1 MKRMFNIITI
11 LNPICFAY
19 YKNTGFI
26 LTDFILYC
34 PVCLIN
40 SISGRFIT
48 MKIYSLQDFIRYLD
62 SNGELIRIKAE
73 VDARLEVTEIS
84 IRALQEGMPALL
96 FENVKGAKFPLAMN
110 VLASDKRIELALGK
124 HPDRLGEELIT
135 FMEEAMPPR
144 PKVFFK
150 HAGIT
155 RRIFS
160 ALPRKTCRPTS
171 QEVVVNP
178 DLNDIPVITSWPED
192 GGPFITLPQVFTYDP
207 HDGKRN
213 VGMYRMQVFDGRTTG
228 MHWQIQKGG
237 GFHFYQAKKLGRKF
251 EIAVALGTDPA
262 LLLATVAAL
271 PEGIDEVMFSGFLR
285 SRRTRMVKGK
295 SVGINVPADAEFIL
309 EGTVHLTELRM
320 EGPFGDHFG
329 HYSHASEFPVFHI
342 SKITHRKNP
351 IYPATV
357 VGRPPM
363 EDKYLGNATQQ
374 VLGPLIRLI
383 HPEIRNLWAYYEAGF
398 HNLLVVSVEERYQ
411 KEAMKTALSIM
422 GEGQLSLTKCI
433 VTVSEDVNPRD
444 FNAVL
449 KAIRENFDPAYDFI
463 MIPKVP
469 LDTLDFTSYK
479 MNLGSKMIMDA
490 TRSGNTDRK
499 MKNPKSEIDSVIN
512 VIDNRI
518 SDWNLLGETLLVVT
532 VRNNGRDVVNKL
544 IKSDELVGPKIVAAV
559 SPDVDIRNQE
569 QTIWG
574 IFTRFDAERDI
585 MFTEE
590 KLVGISPLFKGKMG
604 IDATWKKGYPAPLVM
619 SEEIVKKVDER
630 WDSYW
635 K

>member
-1 MKRMFNIITI
+1 MR
-11 LNPICFAY
+11 
-19 YKNTGFI
+19 
-26 LTDFILYC
+26 
-34 PVCLIN
+34 
-40 SISGRFIT
+40 
-48 MKIYSLQDFIRYLD
+48 IYSLQDFIKYLD

-84 IRALQEGMPALL
+84 IRALKEGMPALL

-135 FMEEAMPPR
+135 FMEEAMPPK

-155 RRIFS
+155 KRIFS
-160 ALPRKTCRPTS
+160 TLPKKTCRPTS
-171 QEVVVNP
+171 QEVVINP

-192 GGPFITLPQVFTYDP
+192 GGPFITLPQIFTYDP

-213 VGMYRMQVFDGRTTG
+213 VGMYRMQIFDGQTTG

-237 GFHFYQAKKLGRKF
+237 GFHYYQARKLGREF

-285 SRRTRMVKGK
+285 GKRTRMVKGK
-295 SVGINVPADAEFIL
+295 SVSIKVPADAEFIL

-329 HYSHASEFPVFHI
+329 HYSHASKFPVFHI
-342 SKITHRKNP
+342 NKVTHRKNP

-383 HPEIRNLWAYYEAGF
+383 HPEICNLWAYYEAGF

-449 KAIRENFDPAYDFI
+449 TAIRENFDPTYDFI

-490 TRSGNTDRK
+490 TRSGNADKTK
-499 MKNPKSEIDSVIN
+499 ASESEIGSLIKT
-512 VIDNRI
+512 IDNRVL
-518 SDWNLLGETLLVVT
+518 DWNLLGETLLVVS
-532 VRNNGRDVVNKL
+532 VQDNGRDVVNKL
-544 IKSDELVGPKIVAAV
+544 TKSEELVGPKIIAVV

-585 MFTEE
+585 MFAEE
-590 KLVGISPLFKGKMG
+590 KLIGISPLFKGKMG

-619 SEEIVKKVDER
+619 SDEIVKKVDER

>member
-1 MKRMFNIITI
+1 MR
-11 LNPICFAY
+11 
-19 YKNTGFI
+19 
-26 LTDFILYC
+26 
-34 PVCLIN
+34 
-40 SISGRFIT
+40 
-48 MKIYSLQDFIRYLD
+48 IYSLQDFIKYLD
-62 SNGELIRIKAE
+62 LNGELIRIRAE
-73 VDARLEVTEIS
+73 VDARLEVAEIS
-84 IRALQEGMPALL
+84 IRALKEGMPALL

-110 VLASDKRIELALGK
+110 VLASDKRIELALSK

-135 FMEEAMPPR
+135 FMEEAMPPK

-155 RRIFS
+155 KRIFS
-160 ALPRKTCRPTS
+160 TLPKKTCRPTS
-171 QEVVVNP
+171 QEVVINP

-213 VGMYRMQVFDGRTTG
+213 VGMYRMQIFDGQTTG

-237 GFHFYQAKKLGRKF
+237 GFHYYQARKLGREF

-285 SRRTRMVKGK
+285 GKRTRMVKGK
-295 SVGINVPADAEFIL
+295 SVSIKVPADAEFIL

-329 HYSHASEFPVFHI
+329 HYSHASKFPVFHI
-342 SKITHRKNP
+342 NKVTHRKNP

-383 HPEIRNLWAYYEAGF
+383 HPEICNLWAYYEAGF

-449 KAIRENFDPAYDFI
+449 TAISENFDPTYDFI

-490 TRSGNTDRK
+490 TRSGNADKTK
-499 MKNPKSEIDSVIN
+499 ASESEIGSLIKT
-512 VIDNRI
+512 IDNRVL
-518 SDWNLLGETLLVVT
+518 DWNLLGETLLVVS
-532 VRNNGRDVVNKL
+532 VQDNGRDVVNKL
-544 IKSDELVGPKIVAAV
+544 TKSEELVGPKIIAAV

-585 MFTEE
+585 MFAEE
-590 KLVGISPLFKGKMG
+590 KLIGISPLFKGKMG

-619 SEEIVKKVDER
+619 SDEIVKKVDER

>member
-1 MKRMFNIITI
+1 M
-11 LNPICFAY
+11 
-19 YKNTGFI
+19 
-26 LTDFILYC
+26 
-34 PVCLIN
+34 
-40 SISGRFIT
+40 
-48 MKIYSLQDFIRYLD
+48 
-62 SNGELIRIKAE
+62 
-73 VDARLEVTEIS
+73 DAMLEVTEIS
-84 IRALQEGMPALL
+84 IRALKEGMPALL

-124 HPDRLGEELIT
+124 HPDQLGEELIT
-135 FMEEAMPPR
+135 FMEDAMPPG

-155 RRIFS
+155 KRIFS
-160 ALPRKTCRPTS
+160 TLPKKTCRPTS
-171 QEVVVNP
+171 QEVVTNP

-192 GGPFITLPQVFTYDP
+192 GGPFITLPQIFTYDP

-213 VGMYRMQVFDGRTTG
+213 VGMYRMQIFDGQTTG

-237 GFHFYQAKKLGRKF
+237 GFHYYQARKLGREF

-285 SRRTRMVKGK
+285 GKRTRMVKGK
-295 SVGINVPADAEFIL
+295 SVSIKVPADAEFIL

-329 HYSHASEFPVFHI
+329 HYSHASKFPVFHI
-342 SKITHRKNP
+342 NKVTHRKNP

-374 VLGPLIRLI
+374 ILGPLIRLI
-383 HPEIRNLWAYYEAGF
+383 HPEICNLWAYYEAGF

-422 GEGQLSLTKCI
+422 GESQLSLTKCI
-433 VTVSEDVNPRD
+433 VTVSENVNPRD

-449 KAIRENFDPAYDFI
+449 TAIRENFDPTYDFI

-490 TRSGNTDRK
+490 TRSRNADK
-499 MKNPKSEIDSVIN
+499 EKASKSEIDRLIKT
-512 VIDNRI
+512 IDNRI
-518 SDWNLLGETLLVVT
+518 SDWNLLGETLLVVS
-532 VRNNGRDVVNKL
+532 VQDNGRDVVNKL
-544 IKSDELVGPKIVAAV
+544 TKSEELVGPKIIAVV

-585 MFTEE
+585 MFAEE
-590 KLVGISPLFKGKMG
+590 KLIGISPLFKGKMG

-619 SEEIVKKVDER
+619 SDEIVKKVDER

>member
-1 MKRMFNIITI
+1 
-11 LNPICFAY
+11 LP
-19 YKNTGFI
+19 
-26 LTDFILYC
+26 DFILYFSDY
-34 PVCLIN
+34 LIN
-40 SISGRFIT
+40 LISGKFLT
-48 MKIYSLQDFIRYLD
+48 MRIYSLQDFIKYLD

-84 IRALQEGMPALL
+84 IRALKEGMPALL

-124 HPDRLGEELIT
+124 HPDQLGEELIT
-135 FMEEAMPPR
+135 FMEDAMPPG

-155 RRIFS
+155 KRIFS
-160 ALPRKTCRPTS
+160 TLPKKTCRPTS
-171 QEVVVNP
+171 QEVVINP

-213 VGMYRMQVFDGRTTG
+213 VGMYRMQIFDGQTTG

-237 GFHFYQAKKLGRKF
+237 GFHFYQAKKMDREF

-285 SRRTRMVKGK
+285 GKRTRMVKGK
-295 SVGINVPADAEFIL
+295 SVSIKVPADAEFIL

-329 HYSHASEFPVFHI
+329 HYSHASKFPVFHI
-342 SKITHRKNP
+342 NKVTHRKNP

-383 HPEIRNLWAYYEAGF
+383 HPEICNLWAYYEAGF

-449 KAIRENFDPAYDFI
+449 TAIRENFDPTYDFI

-490 TRSGNTDRK
+490 TRSGNADKTK
-499 MKNPKSEIDSVIN
+499 ASESEIGSLIKT
-512 VIDNRI
+512 IDNRVL
-518 SDWNLLGETLLVVT
+518 DWNLLGETLLVVS
-532 VRNNGRDVVNKL
+532 VQDNGRDVVNKL
-544 IKSDELVGPKIVAAV
+544 TKSEELVGPKIIAAV

-569 QTIWG
+569 QAIWG

-585 MFTEE
+585 MFAEE

-619 SEEIVKKVDER
+619 SDEIVKKVDER

>member
-1 MKRMFNIITI
+1 MR
-11 LNPICFAY
+11 
-19 YKNTGFI
+19 
-26 LTDFILYC
+26 
-34 PVCLIN
+34 
-40 SISGRFIT
+40 
-48 MKIYSLQDFIRYLD
+48 IYSLQDFIKYLD
-62 SNGELIRIKAE
+62 LNGELIRIKAE

-84 IRALQEGMPALL
+84 TRALKEGMPALL

-135 FMEEAMPPR
+135 FMEEAMPPG

-155 RRIFS
+155 KRIFS
-160 ALPRKTCRPTS
+160 ALPKKTCRPTS
-171 QEVVVNP
+171 QEVVINP

-213 VGMYRMQVFDGRTTG
+213 VGMYRMQIFDGQTTG

-237 GFHFYQAKKLGRKF
+237 GFHFYQAKKTGREF

-285 SRRTRMVKGK
+285 GKRTRMVKGK
-295 SVGINVPADAEFIL
+295 SVSIKVPADAEFIL
-309 EGTVHLTELRM
+309 EGTVHLTELRV

-329 HYSHASEFPVFHI
+329 HYSHASKFPVFHI
-342 SKITHRKNP
+342 SKVTHRKNP
-351 IYPATV
+351 VYPATV

-383 HPEIRNLWAYYEAGF
+383 HPEICNLWAYYEAGF

-449 KAIRENFDPAYDFI
+449 TAIRENFDPTYDFI

-490 TRSGNTDRK
+490 TRS
-499 MKNPKSEIDSVIN
+499 KNADKEKASKSEIDRLIKT
-512 VIDNRI
+512 IDNRVL
-518 SDWNLLGETLLVVT
+518 DWNLLGETLLVVS
-532 VRNNGRDVVNKL
+532 VQDNGRDVVNKL
-544 IKSDELVGPKIVAAV
+544 TKSEELVGPKIIAAV

-585 MFTEE
+585 MFAEE
-590 KLVGISPLFKGKMG
+590 KLIGISPLFKGKMG

>member
-1 MKRMFNIITI
+1 MR
-11 LNPICFAY
+11 
-19 YKNTGFI
+19 
-26 LTDFILYC
+26 
-34 PVCLIN
+34 
-40 SISGRFIT
+40 
-48 MKIYSLQDFIRYLD
+48 IYSLQDFIKYLD
-62 SNGELIRIKAE
+62 LNGELIRIKAE

-84 IRALQEGMPALL
+84 TRALKEGMPALL

-124 HPDRLGEELIT
+124 HPDQLGEELIT
-135 FMEEAMPPR
+135 FMEDAMPPG

-155 RRIFS
+155 KRIFS
-160 ALPRKTCRPTS
+160 TLPKKTCRPTS
-171 QEVVVNP
+171 QEVVINP

-213 VGMYRMQVFDGRTTG
+213 VGMYRMQIFDGQTTG

-237 GFHFYQAKKLGRKF
+237 GFHYYQARKMDREF

-285 SRRTRMVKGK
+285 GKRTRMVNGK
-295 SVGINVPADAEFIL
+295 SVSIKVPADAEFIL

-329 HYSHASEFPVFHI
+329 HYSHASKFPVFHI
-342 SKITHRKNP
+342 NKVTHRKNP

-383 HPEIRNLWAYYEAGF
+383 HPEICNLWAYYEAGF

-449 KAIRENFDPAYDFI
+449 TAIRENFDPTYDFI

-490 TRSGNTDRK
+490 TRSGNADKTK
-499 MKNPKSEIDSVIN
+499 ASESEIGSLIKI
-512 VIDNRI
+512 IDNRVL
-518 SDWNLLGETLLVVT
+518 DWNLLGETLLVVS
-532 VRNNGRDVVNKL
+532 VQDNGRDVVNKL
-544 IKSDELVGPKIVAAV
+544 TKSEELVGPKIIAAV

-585 MFTEE
+585 MFAEE
-590 KLVGISPLFKGKMG
+590 KLIGISPLFKGKMG

-619 SEEIVKKVDER
+619 SDEIVKKVDER

>member
-1 MKRMFNIITI
+1 
-11 LNPICFAY
+11 
-19 YKNTGFI
+19 
-26 LTDFILYC
+26 
-34 PVCLIN
+34 
-40 SISGRFIT
+40 
-48 MKIYSLQDFIRYLD
+48 MKIYSLQDFIKYLD

-84 IRALQEGMPALL
+84 IRALKEGMPALL

-124 HPDRLGEELIT
+124 HPDQLGEELIT
-135 FMEEAMPPR
+135 FMEDAMPPG

-155 RRIFS
+155 KRIFS
-160 ALPRKTCRPTS
+160 TLPKKTCRPTS
-171 QEVVVNP
+171 QEVVTNP

-192 GGPFITLPQVFTYDP
+192 GGPFITLPQIFTYDP

-213 VGMYRMQVFDGRTTG
+213 VGMYRMQIFDGQTTG

-237 GFHFYQAKKLGRKF
+237 GFHYYQARKLGREF

-285 SRRTRMVKGK
+285 GKRTRMVKGK
-295 SVGINVPADAEFIL
+295 SVSIKVPADAEFIL

-329 HYSHASEFPVFHI
+329 HYSHASKFPVFHI
-342 SKITHRKNP
+342 NKVTHRKNP

-374 VLGPLIRLI
+374 ILGPLIRLI
-383 HPEIRNLWAYYEAGF
+383 HPEICNLWAYYEAGF

-433 VTVSEDVNPRD
+433 VTVSENVNPRD

-449 KAIRENFDPAYDFI
+449 TAIRENFDPTYDFI

-490 TRSGNTDRK
+490 TRSRNADK
-499 MKNPKSEIDSVIN
+499 EKVSKSEIDRLIKT
-512 VIDNRI
+512 IDNRI
-518 SDWNLLGETLLVVT
+518 SDWNLLGETLLVVS
-532 VRNNGRDVVNKL
+532 VQDNGRDVVNKL
-544 IKSDELVGPKIVAAV
+544 TKSEELVGPKIIAVV

-585 MFTEE
+585 MFAEE
-590 KLVGISPLFKGKMG
+590 KLIGISPLFKGKMG

-619 SEEIVKKVDER
+619 SDEIVKKVDER

>member
-1 MKRMFNIITI
+1 
-11 LNPICFAY
+11 
-19 YKNTGFI
+19 
-26 LTDFILYC
+26 
-34 PVCLIN
+34 
-40 SISGRFIT
+40 

-96 FENVKGAKFPLAMN
+96 FENVRGAKFPLAMN

-124 HPDRLGEELIT
+124 HPDQLGEELIT
-135 FMEEAMPPR
+135 FMEEVMPPG

-160 ALPRKTCRPTS
+160 APPRNTRRPTS
-171 QEVVVNP
+171 QEVVISP
-178 DLNDIPVITSWPED
+178 DLNDIPVITSWPDD
-192 GGPFITLPQVFTYDP
+192 GGPFITLPQVFTNAP

-237 GFHFYQAKKLGRKF
+237 GFHYYQAKKLGREF

-285 SRRTRMVKGK
+285 GRRTRMVKGK
-295 SVGINVPADAEFIL
+295 SVGIKVPADAEFIL

-329 HYSHASEFPVFHI
+329 HYSHASKFPVFHI

-422 GEGQLSLTKCI
+422 GEGQLSLTKCV

-449 KAIRENFDPAYDFI
+449 KAIRENFDPTYDFI

-490 TRSGNTDRK
+490 TRSGNADNR
-499 MKNPKSEIDSVIN
+499 MKNPKSDIDRVIN

-532 VRNNGRDVVNKL
+532 VQGDGRDVVNKL

-559 SPDVDIRNQE
+559 SPDVDVHNQE

-604 IDATWKKGYPAPLVM
+604 IDATWKSGYPAPLVM
-619 SEEIVKKVDER
+619 SEEIIKKVDER

>member
-1 MKRMFNIITI
+1 MR
-11 LNPICFAY
+11 
-19 YKNTGFI
+19 
-26 LTDFILYC
+26 
-34 PVCLIN
+34 
-40 SISGRFIT
+40 
-48 MKIYSLQDFIRYLD
+48 IYSLQDFIKYLD
-62 SNGELIRIKAE
+62 LNGELIRIRAE

-84 IRALQEGMPALL
+84 IRALKEGMPALL

-124 HPDRLGEELIT
+124 HPDQLGEELIT
-135 FMEEAMPPR
+135 FMEEAMPPK

-155 RRIFS
+155 KRIFS
-160 ALPRKTCRPTS
+160 TLPKKTCRPTS
-171 QEVVVNP
+171 QEVVINP

-213 VGMYRMQVFDGRTTG
+213 VGMYRMQIFDGQTTG

-237 GFHFYQAKKLGRKF
+237 GFHYYQARKMDREF

-285 SRRTRMVKGK
+285 GKRTRMVRGK
-295 SVGINVPADAEFIL
+295 SVSIKVPADAEFIL

-329 HYSHASEFPVFHI
+329 HYSHASKFPVFHI
-342 SKITHRKNP
+342 NKVTHRKNP

-383 HPEIRNLWAYYEAGF
+383 HPEICNLWAYYEAGF

-449 KAIRENFDPAYDFI
+449 TAIRENFDPTYDFI

-490 TRSGNTDRK
+490 TRSGNADKTK
-499 MKNPKSEIDSVIN
+499 ASESEIGSLIKI
-512 VIDNRI
+512 IDNRVL
-518 SDWNLLGETLLVVT
+518 DWNLLGETLLVVS
-532 VRNNGRDVVNKL
+532 VQDNGRDVVNKL
-544 IKSDELVGPKIVAAV
+544 TKSEELVGPKIIAAV

-569 QTIWG
+569 QAIWG

-585 MFTEE
+585 MFAEE

-619 SEEIVKKVDER
+619 SDEIVKKVDER

>member
-1 MKRMFNIITI
+1 MR
-11 LNPICFAY
+11 
-19 YKNTGFI
+19 
-26 LTDFILYC
+26 
-34 PVCLIN
+34 
-40 SISGRFIT
+40 
-48 MKIYSLQDFIRYLD
+48 IYSLQDFIKYLD

-84 IRALQEGMPALL
+84 IRALKEGMPALL

-124 HPDRLGEELIT
+124 HPDQLGEELIT
-135 FMEEAMPPR
+135 FMEDAMPPG

-155 RRIFS
+155 KRIFS
-160 ALPRKTCRPTS
+160 TLPKKTCRPTS
-171 QEVVVNP
+171 QEVVTNP

-192 GGPFITLPQVFTYDP
+192 GGPFITLPQIFTYDP

-213 VGMYRMQVFDGRTTG
+213 VGMYRMQIFDGQTTG

-237 GFHFYQAKKLGRKF
+237 GFHYYQARKLGREF

-285 SRRTRMVKGK
+285 GKRTRMVKGK
-295 SVGINVPADAEFIL
+295 SVSIKVPADAEFIL

-329 HYSHASEFPVFHI
+329 HYSHASKFPVFHI
-342 SKITHRKNP
+342 NKVTHRKNP

-383 HPEIRNLWAYYEAGF
+383 HPEICNLWAYYEAGF

-449 KAIRENFDPAYDFI
+449 TAIRENFDPTYDFI

-490 TRSGNTDRK
+490 TRS
-499 MKNPKSEIDSVIN
+499 KNADKEKASKSEIDRLIKT
-512 VIDNRI
+512 IDNRI
-518 SDWNLLGETLLVVT
+518 SDWNLLGETLLVVS
-532 VRNNGRDVVNKL
+532 VQDNGRDVVNKL
-544 IKSDELVGPKIVAAV
+544 TKSEELVGPKIIAVV

-585 MFTEE
+585 MFAEE
-590 KLVGISPLFKGKMG
+590 KLIGISPLFKGKMG

>member
-1 MKRMFNIITI
+1 MR
-11 LNPICFAY
+11 
-19 YKNTGFI
+19 
-26 LTDFILYC
+26 
-34 PVCLIN
+34 
-40 SISGRFIT
+40 
-48 MKIYSLQDFIRYLD
+48 IYSLQDFIKYLD
-62 SNGELIRIKAE
+62 QNGELVRIKTE

-84 IRALQEGMPALL
+84 IRALQEGKPALL
-96 FENVKGAKFPLAMN
+96 FENVKGSKFPLAMN

-135 FMEEAMPPR
+135 FMEEAMPPG

-150 HAGIT
+150 HPGIT
-155 RRIFS
+155 KLIFS
-160 ALPRKTCRPTS
+160 TLPRTTYKPTS
-171 QEVVVNP
+171 QEVVGHSN
-178 DLNDIPVITSWPED
+178 LNELPVITSWPED

-213 VGMYRMQVFDGRTTG
+213 VGMYRMQVFDGQTTG

-237 GFHFYQAKKLGRKF
+237 GFHFYQAKKSGKEF

-271 PEGIDEVMFSGFLR
+271 PEGMDEVMFSGFLR
-285 SRRTRMVKGK
+285 GKRTRMVKGK
-295 SVGINVPADAEFIL
+295 SVSIKVPADAEFIL

-329 HYSHASEFPVFHI
+329 HYSNASKFPVFHI
-342 SKITHRKNP
+342 NKITHRHNP

-383 HPEIRNLWAYYEAGF
+383 HPEICDLWAYYEAGF

-422 GEGQLSLTKCI
+422 GEGQLSLTKC
-433 VTVSEDVNPRD
+433 VVAVSEDVNPRD

-449 KAIRENFDPAYDFI
+449 KAIHENFDPAYDFI

-479 MNLGSKMIMDA
+479 MNLGSKMIIDA
-490 TRSGNTDRK
+490 TRS
-499 MKNPKSEIDSVIN
+499 KNPDKAKTSKTEIGSVIKT
-512 VIDNRI
+512 IDNRI

-532 VRNNGRDVVNKL
+532 VQGDGRDVVNKL
-544 IKSDELVGPKIVAAV
+544 IKSDGLVGPKIIAAV
-559 SPDVDIRNQE
+559 SPDVDIHDQE

-590 KLVGISPLFKGKMG
+590 KLVGISPVFRGKMG
-604 IDATWKKGYPAPLVM
+604 IDATWKKGYPSPLVM
-619 SEEIVKKVDER
+619 SDEIVKKVDER

>member
-1 MKRMFNIITI
+1 
-11 LNPICFAY
+11 
-19 YKNTGFI
+19 
-26 LTDFILYC
+26 
-34 PVCLIN
+34 
-40 SISGRFIT
+40 
-48 MKIYSLQDFIRYLD
+48 MKIYSLQDFIKYLD

-84 IRALQEGMPALL
+84 IRALKEGMPALL

-135 FMEEAMPPR
+135 FMEDAIPPK
-144 PKVFFK
+144 PTVFFK

-155 RRIFS
+155 KRIFS

-171 QEVVVNP
+171 QEVVINP

-213 VGMYRMQVFDGRTTG
+213 AGMYRMQIFDGQTTG

-237 GFHFYQAKKLGRKF
+237 GFHYYQARKLGREF

-295 SVGINVPADAEFIL
+295 SVGIKVPADAEFIL
-309 EGTVHLTELRM
+309 EGTVHLTELRI

-329 HYSHASEFPVFHI
+329 HYSHASKFPVFHI
-342 SKITHRKNP
+342 NKVTHRKNA

-363 EDKYLGNATQQ
+363 EDKYLGNSTQQ

-383 HPEIRNLWAYYEAGF
+383 HPEICNLWAYYEAGF

-433 VTVSEDVNPRD
+433 VTVSEGVNPRD

-449 KAIRENFDPAYDFI
+449 TAIRENFDPTYDFI

-490 TRSGNTDRK
+490 TKKCGLQNKKSEIR
-499 MKNPKSEIDSVIN
+499 NPKSEIDHTIKT
-512 VIDNRI
+512 IDNRV
-518 SDWNLLGETLLVVT
+518 SDWNLLSETLLVVT
-532 VRNNGRDVVNKL
+532 VKENGRDVVSKL
-544 IKSDELVGPKIVAAV
+544 TKSKELVGPKIIAAV

-574 IFTRFDAERDI
+574 IFTRFDAERDV
-585 MFTEE
+585 MFTDE

-619 SEEIVKKVDER
+619 SDEIVKKVDER

>member
-1 MKRMFNIITI
+1 
-11 LNPICFAY
+11 
-19 YKNTGFI
+19 
-26 LTDFILYC
+26 
-34 PVCLIN
+34 
-40 SISGRFIT
+40 
-48 MKIYSLQDFIRYLD
+48 MKIYSLQDFIKYLD
-62 SNGELIRIKAE
+62 SNGELTRIKAE

-84 IRALQEGMPALL
+84 IRALKEGMPALL

-124 HPDRLGEELIT
+124 HPDQLGEELIT
-135 FMEEAMPPR
+135 FMEEAMPPK

-155 RRIFS
+155 KRIFS
-160 ALPRKTCRPTS
+160 ALPKKTCRPTS
-171 QEVVVNP
+171 QEVVINP

-237 GFHFYQAKKLGRKF
+237 GFHYYQAKKIGREF

-285 SRRTRMVKGK
+285 GRRTRMVKGK
-295 SVGINVPADAEFIL
+295 SVGIKVPADAEFIL

-329 HYSHASEFPVFHI
+329 HYSHASKFPVFHI
-342 SKITHRKNP
+342 NKVTHRKNP

-383 HPEIRNLWAYYEAGF
+383 HPEICNLWAYYEAGF

-411 KEAMKTALSIM
+411 KEAMKTAISIM

-449 KAIRENFDPAYDFI
+449 TAIRENFNPTYDFI

-490 TRSGNTDRK
+490 TRSRNADK
-499 MKNPKSEIDSVIN
+499 EKASKSEIGTLIKT
-512 VIDNRI
+512 IDNRV

-532 VRNNGRDVVNKL
+532 VQDDGRDVVNKL
-544 IKSDELVGPKIVAAV
+544 TKSRELVGPKIIAVV

-569 QTIWG
+569 QAIWG

-585 MFTEE
+585 VFTEE
-590 KLVGISPLFKGKMG
+590 RLVGISPLFKGKMG

-619 SEEIVKKVDER
+619 SDEIVKKVDER

>member
-1 MKRMFNIITI
+1 
-11 LNPICFAY
+11 
-19 YKNTGFI
+19 
-26 LTDFILYC
+26 
-34 PVCLIN
+34 
-40 SISGRFIT
+40 
-48 MKIYSLQDFIRYLD
+48 MKIYSLQDFIKYLD

-84 IRALQEGMPALL
+84 IRALKEGMPALL
-96 FENVKGAKFPLAMN
+96 FENVKSAKFPLAMN

-135 FMEEAMPPR
+135 FMEEAMPPG

-155 RRIFS
+155 KRIFS
-160 ALPRKTCRPTS
+160 ALPKKTCRPTS
-171 QEVVVNP
+171 QEVVINP

-213 VGMYRMQVFDGRTTG
+213 VGMYRMQIFDGQTTG

-237 GFHFYQAKKLGRKF
+237 GFHFYQAKKTGREF

-285 SRRTRMVKGK
+285 GKRTRMVKGK
-295 SVGINVPADAEFIL
+295 SVSIKVPADAEFIL
-309 EGTVHLTELRM
+309 EGTVHLTELRV

-329 HYSHASEFPVFHI
+329 HYSHASKFPVFHI
-342 SKITHRKNP
+342 SKVTHRKNP
-351 IYPATV
+351 VYPATV

-383 HPEIRNLWAYYEAGF
+383 HPEICNLWAYYEAGF

-449 KAIRENFDPAYDFI
+449 TAIRENFDPTYDFI

-490 TRSGNTDRK
+490 TRS
-499 MKNPKSEIDSVIN
+499 KNADKEKASKSEIDRLIKT
-512 VIDNRI
+512 IDNRVL
-518 SDWNLLGETLLVVT
+518 DWNLLGETLLVVS
-532 VRNNGRDVVNKL
+532 VQDNGRDVVNKL
-544 IKSDELVGPKIVAAV
+544 TKSEELVGPKIIAAV

-585 MFTEE
+585 MFAEE
-590 KLVGISPLFKGKMG
+590 KLIGISPLFKGKMG

>member
-1 MKRMFNIITI
+1 
-11 LNPICFAY
+11 
-19 YKNTGFI
+19 
-26 LTDFILYC
+26 
-34 PVCLIN
+34 
-40 SISGRFIT
+40 
-48 MKIYSLQDFIRYLD
+48 MKIYSLQDFIKYLD

-84 IRALQEGMPALL
+84 IRALKEGMPALL
-96 FENVKGAKFPLAMN
+96 FENVKSAKFPLAMN

-124 HPDRLGEELIT
+124 HPDQLGEELIT
-135 FMEEAMPPR
+135 FMEDAMPPG

-155 RRIFS
+155 KRIFS
-160 ALPRKTCRPTS
+160 TLPKKTCRPTS
-171 QEVVVNP
+171 QEVVTNP

-192 GGPFITLPQVFTYDP
+192 GGPFITLPQIFTYDP

-213 VGMYRMQVFDGRTTG
+213 VGMYRMQIFDGQTTG

-237 GFHFYQAKKLGRKF
+237 GFHYYQARKMDREF

-285 SRRTRMVKGK
+285 GKRTRMVKGK
-295 SVGINVPADAEFIL
+295 SVSIKVPADAEFIL

-329 HYSHASEFPVFHI
+329 HYSHASKFPVFHI
-342 SKITHRKNP
+342 NKVTHRKNP

-383 HPEIRNLWAYYEAGF
+383 HPEICNLWAYYEAGF

-433 VTVSEDVNPRD
+433 VTVSENVNPRD

-449 KAIRENFDPAYDFI
+449 TAIRENFDPTYDFI

-490 TRSGNTDRK
+490 TRSRNADK
-499 MKNPKSEIDSVIN
+499 EKASKSEIDRLIKT
-512 VIDNRI
+512 IDNRI
-518 SDWNLLGETLLVVT
+518 SDWNLLGETLLVVS
-532 VRNNGRDVVNKL
+532 VQDNGRDVVNKL
-544 IKSDELVGPKIVAAV
+544 TKSEELVGPKIIAVV

-585 MFTEE
+585 MFAEE
-590 KLVGISPLFKGKMG
+590 KLIGISPLFKGKMG

-619 SEEIVKKVDER
+619 SDEIVKKVDER

>member
-1 MKRMFNIITI
+1 MR
-11 LNPICFAY
+11 
-19 YKNTGFI
+19 
-26 LTDFILYC
+26 
-34 PVCLIN
+34 
-40 SISGRFIT
+40 
-48 MKIYSLQDFIRYLD
+48 IYSLQDFIKYLD
-62 SNGELIRIKAE
+62 KNGELVRIKTE

-84 IRALQEGMPALL
+84 IRALQEGKPALL
-96 FENVKGAKFPLAMN
+96 FENVKGSKFPLAMN

-135 FMEEAMPPR
+135 FMEEAMPPG

-150 HAGIT
+150 HPGIT
-155 RRIFS
+155 KRIFS
-160 ALPRKTCRPTS
+160 TLPRTTYKPTS
-171 QEVVVNP
+171 QEVTGHSN
-178 DLNDIPVITSWPED
+178 LNELPVITSWPED

-213 VGMYRMQVFDGRTTG
+213 VGMYRMQVFDGQTTG

-237 GFHFYQAKKLGRKF
+237 GFHFYQAKKSGKEF

-262 LLLATVAAL
+262 LLLATIAAL
-271 PEGIDEVMFSGFLR
+271 PEGMDEVMFSGFLR
-285 SRRTRMVKGK
+285 GKRTRMVKGK
-295 SVGINVPADAEFIL
+295 TVSIKVPADAEFIL
-309 EGTVHLTELRM
+309 EGTVHPTELRM

-329 HYSHASEFPVFHI
+329 HYSNASKFPVFHI
-342 SKITHRKNP
+342 NKITHRRNP

-383 HPEIRNLWAYYEAGF
+383 HPEICDLWAYYEAGF

-422 GEGQLSLTKCI
+422 GEGQLSLTKC
-433 VTVSEDVNPRD
+433 VVAVSEDVNPRD

-449 KAIRENFDPAYDFI
+449 KAIHENFDPAYDFI

-490 TRSGNTDRK
+490 TKSGNADNRK
-499 MKNPKSEIDSVIN
+499 KNPKSEIRNPKSELDHLIKT
-512 VIDNRI
+512 IDNRI
-518 SDWNLLGETLLVVT
+518 SDWNLLGDTLLVVT
-532 VRNNGRDVVNKL
+532 VQDGGRDVVNKL
-544 IKSDELVGPKIVAAV
+544 IKSNELVGPKIIAAV
-559 SPDVDIRNQE
+559 SPDVDIHDQE

-590 KLVGISPLFKGKMG
+590 KLVGISPVFRGKMG
-604 IDATWKKGYPAPLVM
+604 IDATWKKGYPSSLVM
-619 SEEIVKKVDER
+619 SDEIIKKVDER

>member
-1 MKRMFNIITI
+1 MR
-11 LNPICFAY
+11 
-19 YKNTGFI
+19 
-26 LTDFILYC
+26 
-34 PVCLIN
+34 
-40 SISGRFIT
+40 
-48 MKIYSLQDFIRYLD
+48 IYSLQDFIKYLD
-62 SNGELIRIKAE
+62 LNGELIRIKAE

-84 IRALQEGMPALL
+84 TRALKEGMPALL

-135 FMEEAMPPR
+135 FMEEAMPPG

-155 RRIFS
+155 KRIFS
-160 ALPRKTCRPTS
+160 ALPKKTCRPTS
-171 QEVVVNP
+171 QEVVINP

-213 VGMYRMQVFDGRTTG
+213 VGMYRMQIFDGQTTG

-237 GFHFYQAKKLGRKF
+237 GFHYYQARKMGSEF

-285 SRRTRMVKGK
+285 GKRTRMVKGK
-295 SVGINVPADAEFIL
+295 SVSIKVPADAEFIL

-329 HYSHASEFPVFHI
+329 HYSHASKFPVFHI
-342 SKITHRKNP
+342 SKVTHRKNP

-383 HPEIRNLWAYYEAGF
+383 HPEICNLWAYYEAGF

-433 VTVSEDVNPRD
+433 VTVSEGVNPRD

-449 KAIRENFDPAYDFI
+449 TAIRENFDPTYDFI

-469 LDTLDFTSYK
+469 LDTLDFNSYK

-490 TRSGNTDRK
+490 TRSGNADK
-499 MKNPKSEIDSVIN
+499 EKASKSEIGSLIKT
-512 VIDNRI
+512 IDNRVL
-518 SDWNLLGETLLVVT
+518 DWSLLGETLLVVS
-532 VRNNGRDVVNKL
+532 VQDNGRDVVNTL
-544 IKSDELVGPKIVAAV
+544 TRSEELVGPKIIAAV

-585 MFTEE
+585 MFAEE

-619 SEEIVKKVDER
+619 SDEIVKKVDER

>member
-1 MKRMFNIITI
+1 
-11 LNPICFAY
+11 
-19 YKNTGFI
+19 
-26 LTDFILYC
+26 
-34 PVCLIN
+34 
-40 SISGRFIT
+40 
-48 MKIYSLQDFIRYLD
+48 MKIYSLQDFIKYLD
-62 SNGELIRIKAE
+62 SNGELIRIKTE

-84 IRALQEGMPALL
+84 IRALKEGMPALL

-124 HPDRLGEELIT
+124 HPDQLGEELIT
-135 FMEEAMPPR
+135 FMEEAMPPK

-155 RRIFS
+155 KRIFS
-160 ALPRKTCRPTS
+160 TLPKKTCRPTS
-171 QEVVVNP
+171 QEVVINP

-213 VGMYRMQVFDGRTTG
+213 VGMYRMQIFDGQTTG

-237 GFHFYQAKKLGRKF
+237 GFHFYQAKKTGREF

-285 SRRTRMVKGK
+285 GKRTRMVKGK
-295 SVGINVPADAEFIL
+295 SVSIKVPADAEFIL
-309 EGTVHLTELRM
+309 EGTVHLTELRV

-329 HYSHASEFPVFHI
+329 HYSHASKFPVFHI
-342 SKITHRKNP
+342 SKVTHRKNP
-351 IYPATV
+351 VYPATV

-383 HPEIRNLWAYYEAGF
+383 HPEICNLWAYYEAGF

-449 KAIRENFDPAYDFI
+449 TAIRENFDPTYDFI

-490 TRSGNTDRK
+490 TRSGNADKTK
-499 MKNPKSEIDSVIN
+499 ASESEIGSLIKT
-512 VIDNRI
+512 IDNRVL
-518 SDWNLLGETLLVVT
+518 DWNLLGETLLVVS
-532 VRNNGRDVVNKL
+532 VQDNGRDVVNKL
-544 IKSDELVGPKIVAAV
+544 TKSEELVGPKIIAAV

-569 QTIWG
+569 QAIWG

-585 MFTEE
+585 MFAEE

-619 SEEIVKKVDER
+619 SDEIVKKVDER

>member
-1 MKRMFNIITI
+1 
-11 LNPICFAY
+11 
-19 YKNTGFI
+19 
-26 LTDFILYC
+26 
-34 PVCLIN
+34 
-40 SISGRFIT
+40 
-48 MKIYSLQDFIRYLD
+48 MKIYSLQDFIKYLD

-84 IRALQEGMPALL
+84 IRALKEGMPALL

-124 HPDRLGEELIT
+124 HPDQLGEELIT
-135 FMEEAMPPR
+135 FMEDAMPPG

-155 RRIFS
+155 KRIFS
-160 ALPRKTCRPTS
+160 TLPKKTCRPTS
-171 QEVVVNP
+171 QEVVTNP

-192 GGPFITLPQVFTYDP
+192 GGPFITLPQIFTYDP

-213 VGMYRMQVFDGRTTG
+213 VGMYRMQIFDGQTTG

-237 GFHFYQAKKLGRKF
+237 GFHYYQARKLGREF

-285 SRRTRMVKGK
+285 GKRTRMVKGK
-295 SVGINVPADAEFIL
+295 SVSIKVPADAEFIL

-329 HYSHASEFPVFHI
+329 HYSHASKFPVFHI
-342 SKITHRKNP
+342 NKVTHRKNP

-383 HPEIRNLWAYYEAGF
+383 HPEICNLWAYYEAGF

-433 VTVSEDVNPRD
+433 VTVSENVNPRD

-449 KAIRENFDPAYDFI
+449 TAIRENFDPTYDFI

-490 TRSGNTDRK
+490 TRSRNADK
-499 MKNPKSEIDSVIN
+499 EKVSKSEIDRLIKT
-512 VIDNRI
+512 IDNRI
-518 SDWNLLGETLLVVT
+518 SDWNLLGETLLVVS
-532 VRNNGRDVVNKL
+532 VQDNGRDVVNKL
-544 IKSDELVGPKIVAAV
+544 TKSEELVGPKIIAVV

-585 MFTEE
+585 MFAEE
-590 KLVGISPLFKGKMG
+590 KLIGISPLFKGKMG

-619 SEEIVKKVDER
+619 SGEIVKKVDER

>member
-1 MKRMFNIITI
+1 
-11 LNPICFAY
+11 
-19 YKNTGFI
+19 
-26 LTDFILYC
+26 
-34 PVCLIN
+34 
-40 SISGRFIT
+40 
-48 MKIYSLQDFIRYLD
+48 MKIYSLQDFIKYLD

-84 IRALQEGMPALL
+84 IRALKEGMPALL

-110 VLASDKRIELALGK
+110 VLASDKRIELALSK

-135 FMEEAMPPR
+135 FMEEAMPPK

-155 RRIFS
+155 KRIFS
-160 ALPRKTCRPTS
+160 TLPKKTCRPTS
-171 QEVVVNP
+171 QEVVINP

-213 VGMYRMQVFDGRTTG
+213 VGMYRMQIFDGQTTG

-237 GFHFYQAKKLGRKF
+237 GFHYYQARKLGREF

-285 SRRTRMVKGK
+285 GKRTRMVRGK
-295 SVGINVPADAEFIL
+295 SVSIKVPADAEFIL

-329 HYSHASEFPVFHI
+329 HYSHASKFPVFHI
-342 SKITHRKNP
+342 NKVTHRKNP

-383 HPEIRNLWAYYEAGF
+383 HPEICNLWAYYEAGF

-449 KAIRENFDPAYDFI
+449 TAIRENFDPTYDFI

-490 TRSGNTDRK
+490 TRSGNADKTK
-499 MKNPKSEIDSVIN
+499 ASESEIGSLIKI
-512 VIDNRI
+512 IDNRVL
-518 SDWNLLGETLLVVT
+518 DWNLLGETLLVVS
-532 VRNNGRDVVNKL
+532 VQDNGRDVVNKL
-544 IKSDELVGPKIVAAV
+544 TKSEELVGPKIIAAV

-569 QTIWG
+569 QAIWG

-585 MFTEE
+585 MFAEE

-619 SEEIVKKVDER
+619 SDEIVKKVDER

>member
-1 MKRMFNIITI
+1 
-11 LNPICFAY
+11 
-19 YKNTGFI
+19 
-26 LTDFILYC
+26 
-34 PVCLIN
+34 
-40 SISGRFIT
+40 
-48 MKIYSLQDFIRYLD
+48 MKIYSLQDFIKYLD

-84 IRALQEGMPALL
+84 IRALKEGMPALL

-135 FMEEAMPPR
+135 FMEEAMPPG

-155 RRIFS
+155 KRIFS
-160 ALPRKTCRPTS
+160 ALPKKTCRPTS
-171 QEVVVNP
+171 QEVVINP

-213 VGMYRMQVFDGRTTG
+213 VGMYRMQIFDGQTTG

-237 GFHFYQAKKLGRKF
+237 GFHFYQAKKTGREF

-285 SRRTRMVKGK
+285 GKRTRMVKGK
-295 SVGINVPADAEFIL
+295 SVSIKVPADAEFIL
-309 EGTVHLTELRM
+309 EGTVHLTELRV

-329 HYSHASEFPVFHI
+329 HYSHASKFPVFHI
-342 SKITHRKNP
+342 SKVTHRKNP
-351 IYPATV
+351 VYPATV

-383 HPEIRNLWAYYEAGF
+383 HPEICNLWAYYEAGF

-449 KAIRENFDPAYDFI
+449 TAIRENFDPTYDFI

-490 TRSGNTDRK
+490 TRS
-499 MKNPKSEIDSVIN
+499 KNADKEKASKSEIDRLIKT
-512 VIDNRI
+512 IDNRVL
-518 SDWNLLGETLLVVT
+518 DWNLLGETLLVVS
-532 VRNNGRDVVNKL
+532 VQDNGRDVVNKL
-544 IKSDELVGPKIVAAV
+544 TKSEELVGPKIIAVV

-585 MFTEE
+585 MFAEE
-590 KLVGISPLFKGKMG
+590 KLIGISPLFKGKMG

>member
-1 MKRMFNIITI
+1 
-11 LNPICFAY
+11 
-19 YKNTGFI
+19 
-26 LTDFILYC
+26 
-34 PVCLIN
+34 
-40 SISGRFIT
+40 

-96 FENVKGAKFPLAMN
+96 FENVRGAKFPLAMN

-135 FMEEAMPPR
+135 FMEEVMPPG

-150 HAGIT
+150 HPGIT
-155 RRIFS
+155 KRIFS

-171 QEVVVNP
+171 QEVVINP

-237 GFHFYQAKKLGRKF
+237 GFHYYQAKKLGREF

-295 SVGINVPADAEFIL
+295 SVGIKVPADAEFIL

-329 HYSHASEFPVFHI
+329 HYSHASKFPVFHI

-444 FNAVL
+444 FEAVL
-449 KAIRENFDPAYDFI
+449 KAIRENFDPTYDFI

-490 TRSGNTDRK
+490 TRSGNTDREK
-499 MKNPKSEIDSVIN
+499 ASKSLPDPSPPECSRAGEIDRVIN

-532 VRNNGRDVVNKL
+532 VQNNGRDVVNKL
-544 IKSDELVGPKIVAAV
+544 IKSDELVGPKIIAAV
-559 SPDVDIRNQE
+559 SPDVDIHNQE

-604 IDATWKKGYPAPLVM
+604 IDATWKNGYPAPLVM

-635 K
+635 R

>member
-1 MKRMFNIITI
+1 
-11 LNPICFAY
+11 
-19 YKNTGFI
+19 
-26 LTDFILYC
+26 
-34 PVCLIN
+34 
-40 SISGRFIT
+40 
-48 MKIYSLQDFIRYLD
+48 MKIYSLQDFIKYLD

-84 IRALQEGMPALL
+84 IRALKEGMPALL
-96 FENVKGAKFPLAMN
+96 FENVKSAKFPLAMN

-124 HPDRLGEELIT
+124 HPDQLGEELIT
-135 FMEEAMPPR
+135 FMEDAMPPG

-155 RRIFS
+155 KRIFS
-160 ALPRKTCRPTS
+160 TLPKKTCRPTS
-171 QEVVVNP
+171 QEVVTNP

-192 GGPFITLPQVFTYDP
+192 GGPFITLPQIFTYDP

-213 VGMYRMQVFDGRTTG
+213 VGMYRMQIFDGQTTG

-237 GFHFYQAKKLGRKF
+237 GFHYYQARKLGREF

-285 SRRTRMVKGK
+285 GKRTRMVKGK
-295 SVGINVPADAEFIL
+295 SVSIKVPADAEFIL

-329 HYSHASEFPVFHI
+329 HYSHASKFPVFHI
-342 SKITHRKNP
+342 NKVTHRKNP

-374 VLGPLIRLI
+374 ILGPLIRLI
-383 HPEIRNLWAYYEAGF
+383 HPEICNLWAYYEAGF

-433 VTVSEDVNPRD
+433 VTVSENVNPRD

-449 KAIRENFDPAYDFI
+449 TAIRENFDPTYDFI

-490 TRSGNTDRK
+490 TRSRNADK
-499 MKNPKSEIDSVIN
+499 EKASKSEIDRLIKT
-512 VIDNRI
+512 IDNRI
-518 SDWNLLGETLLVVT
+518 SDWNLLGETLLVVS
-532 VRNNGRDVVNKL
+532 VQDNGRDVVNKL
-544 IKSDELVGPKIVAAV
+544 TKSEELVGPKIIAVV

-585 MFTEE
+585 MFAEE
-590 KLVGISPLFKGKMG
+590 KLIGISPLFKGKMG

-619 SEEIVKKVDER
+619 SDEIVKKVDER